1 MQTILGSGGATG
13 IELAKALLTYTED
26 IRLVSRHPEKVNP
39 TDHLVEADLT
49 DAAQTDKA
57 VQGSEVVY
65 LTVGLPYDADIW
77 ESTWP
82 KIMQNVL
89 NACNN
94 HDSRLVFFDNVYMYD
109 PDYVGH
115 MTEKTPVNPKS
126 RKGKVREELADMVM
140 DRVKRGEVEALIA
153 RSADFYGPS
162 IQDTSVLTEMV
173 LDPLAKGNKANWLG
187 STEYKHSFTYTPD
200 AGKATA
206 LLGNNPE
213 AYKQVWH
220 LPTDSNPPT
229 GEQWIQMIADELGV
243 EPKYRTA
250 PRFLVNIMGWFNAL
264 MSEMVEMMYQ
274 YDQDYVFD
282 SSKFESEFE
291 MYPTSYEEGVKEI
304 VKQDYS

>member
-1 MQTILGSGGATG
+1 MQTILGSGGAIGT
-13 IELAKALLTYTED
+13 ELARALLTYTED

-39 TDHLVEADLT
+39 TDQLVEADLT

-57 VQGSEVVY
+57 VQGSEVTY

-77 ESTWP
+77 ESAWP

-89 NACNN
+89 NACSN
-94 HDSRLVFFDNVYMYD
+94 HDSRLVFFDNIYMYD
-109 PDYVGH
+109 PESVGH
-115 MTEKTPVNPKS
+115 MTEKNPVNPKS

-162 IQDTSVLTEMV
+162 IQDTSILTEMV
-173 LDPLAKGNKANWLG
+173 FDPLSKGKKANWLG
-187 STEYKHSFTYTPD
+187 SAKYKHSFTYTPD

-213 AYKQVWH
+213 AYRQVWH
-220 LPTDSNPPT
+220 LPTASNPPT
-229 GEQWIQMIADELGV
+229 GEQWIQLIADELGV
-243 EPKYRTA
+243 EPNYRTA
-250 PRFLVNIMGWFNAL
+250 PKFLVRIMGWFNAL

-274 YDQDYVFD
+274 YNQDYVFD

-291 MYPTSYEEGVKEI
+291 MYPTPYEEGIKEI
-304 VKQDYS
+304 IKQDYS